1 MTLVDAL
8 RQFIENALMTMNIS
22 SAGGDSPKVN
32 YVRDVDLNPADFDQI
47 IRDEVER
54 IITERE
60 QEIKAE
66 ESTIESKV
74 GSGAET
80 NGGGGFESGAI
91 GAVRTG
97 TGLAQNPASSIGML
111 MRFIPHA
118 ALVALVLSMIPI
130 IIKELKRPGSLMDV
144 RWKRMMTEEFNAFL
158 DRQDQMNTF
167 LGYRQ
172 VIVQSKAGFIAQ
184 SSGAGTYFS
193 NRDRREGGMDKDRQE
208 IVGLVD
214 HAKALPKTW
223 FYNS

>member
-1 MTLVDAL
+1 MDAL
-8 RQFIENALMTMNIS
+8 RQFLESALFTMHIS
-22 SAGGDSPKVN
+22 SAGGDSPKIN
-32 YVRDVDLNPADFDQI
+32 YLRDVDINPTDFDQI
-47 IRDEVER
+47 IREEVER

-66 ESTIESKV
+66 ETTIESKV

-97 TGLAQNPASSIGML
+97 TGVAQNPASSIGL
-111 MRFIPHA
+111 LLRFIPHV
-118 ALVALVLSMIPI
+118 ALVTLVLSMIPI
-130 IIKELKRPGSLMDV
+130 IIKELKRPGSIMDV

-172 VIVQSKAGFIAQ
+172 VIVQSRAGFIAN
-184 SSGAGTYFS
+184 SSGAGTYDTV
-193 NRDRREGGMDKDRQE
+193 RDKREGGMDKDRQE

-214 HAKALPKTW
+214 LARDLPW
-223 FYNS
+223 VFYNG

>member
-8 RQFIENALMTMNIS
+8 TQFLRNALESMHIS
-22 SAGGDSPKVN
+22 SAGGDSPKIN
-32 YVRDVDLNPADFDQI
+32 YLRDVDINPADFDEI
-47 IRDEVER
+47 IRNEVER

-66 ESTIESKV
+66 ESTIETKV

-118 ALVALVLSMIPI
+118 ALVALVLSMLPI
-130 IIKELKRPGSLMDV
+130 IIKELKRPGSVMDV
-144 RWKRMMTEEFNAFL
+144 RWKRAMAEEFNAFL

-172 VIVQSKAGFIAQ
+172 VIVQSRAGFIAQ
-184 SSGAGTYFS
+184 SSGAGTYDS
-193 NRDRREGGMDKDRQE
+193 NRDLREGGMDKDRQE
-208 IVGLVD
+208 IVGLKD
-214 HAKALPKTW
+214 HAKQLPW
-223 FYNS
+223 VFYNG